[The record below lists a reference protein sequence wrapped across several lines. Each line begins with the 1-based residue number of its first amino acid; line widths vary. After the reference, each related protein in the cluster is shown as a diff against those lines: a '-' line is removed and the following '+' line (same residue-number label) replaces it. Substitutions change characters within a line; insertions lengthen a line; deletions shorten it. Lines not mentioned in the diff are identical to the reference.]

1 MKSIVIYGDIHG
13 CLDEFKVLRKKINL
27 QPDDIEISVGDFMN
41 KGLFSIETLHFI
53 TSRDII
59 SVMGNNE
66 ARIIKLYKRYLKD
79 GEKYLDNIRPHE
91 SDTISKIS
99 KNDIRYL
106 ESLPYFLKFSNLT
119 IVHGG
124 ILEDVKLDKNL
135 DNKIKKQITLLRY
148 LNRDLMPIPWNDF
161 DGRYKFWSELY
172 RGHEGF
178 IVFGHHPFD
187 EPKIDDFSIG
197 IDTGC
202 VYGGKLTAVKFKID
216 KNENIDTKNYQ
227 LFSVNAKKNYWG

>member
-13 CLDEFKVLRKKINL
+13 CLDEFKALRKKINL